1 MPRGM
6 RDYSTY
12 AVLARTI
19 FEIVS
24 VDVTEAEY
32 TLPAEVS
39 SISIAN
45 DGPDIVYIR
54 LNEPDAPQ
62 IKLYAGDAFS
72 ADIYVYRIFHR
83 AETEPSTIRVL
94 GAY

>member
-12 AVLARTI
+12 APLLRTI
-19 FEIVS
+19 FEIINVS
-24 VDVTEAEY
+24 IEETEY
-32 TLPAEVS
+32 PLPAEVS

-72 ADIYVYRIFHR
+72 ADVYVYRLFHK
-83 AETEPSTIRVL
+83 AETEPSKIRVL